1 MKRKVLSVLL
11 AASMVLAMT
20 ACGAKEEAPAEAPA
34 AEAAAPAADA
44 AAPAADAAAPAAE
57 EGTKKVGVIL
67 KTLSSEYWGYVAAG
81 VNAAAADLGV
91 DVDLQGPANEQA
103 YDEQNNQ
110 IETMLTAGVDAFVIA
125 PLQSDSVASV
135 IGSQNIPILTV
146 DTDADIPGKVAFV
159 GTGNENAAYEGG
171 KFAASKAAAGAKAVI
186 IAGDQGNSTSDAREA
201 GYKKALEEAGI
212 EVVGTDYAQSQSDK
226 AASIMENM
234 LQANPDI
241 TIVCCHNDDTAVAAA
256 KVCKDANRSDV
267 LVVGFDG
274 CQSGVKAVLAGD
286 MTATCA
292 QSAYG
297 MGYKCVEAAVKAING
312 ESVESF
318 VDTGCTVVNADN
330 AQKYLDELISYV
342 GEQ

>member
-34 AEAAAPAADA
+34 AEAAAPAAEA
-44 AAPAADAAAPAAE
+44 EAPAADAAAPAA

-81 VNAAAADLGV
+81 VNAAGADLGV

-146 DTDADIPGKVAFV
+146 DTDADIPG
-159 GTGNENAAYEGG
+159 
-171 KFAASKAAAGAKAVI
+171 
-186 IAGDQGNSTSDAREA
+186 
-201 GYKKALEEAGI
+201 
-212 EVVGTDYAQSQSDK
+212 
-226 AASIMENM
+226 
-234 LQANPDI
+234 
-241 TIVCCHNDDTAVAAA
+241 
-256 KVCKDANRSDV
+256 
-267 LVVGFDG
+267 
-274 CQSGVKAVLAGD
+274 
-286 MTATCA
+286 
-292 QSAYG
+292 
-297 MGYKCVEAAVKAING
+297 
-312 ESVESF
+312 
-318 VDTGCTVVNADN
+318 
-330 AQKYLDELISYV
+330 
-342 GEQ
+342 